1 MLILT
6 ITWELSDEES
16 LLLDQV
22 LATNFA
28 EAVQNYAVL
37 LARSREDPK
46 LPVPLDPIRETR
58 EAFITRIGLKGI
70 RGTLQTLAES
80 LQKQNLAIVTKRYHD
95 PSVSVLQR
103 AAALAPLGLTLDGLQ
118 IVEKP

>member
-1 MLILT
+1 MPT
-6 ITWELSDEES
+6 INISWELSNEES
-16 LLLDQV
+16 LLLDQL

-28 EAVQNYAVL
+28 MALQSYAVL

-46 LPVPLDPIRETR
+46 LPVPLEPIRETR
-58 EAFITRIGLKGI
+58 ETFITRVGLKGI

-103 AAALAPLGLTLDGLQ
+103 VAALAPLGLTLDGLQ